1 MTGKSRIESHILFGF
16 FARRKL
22 LRAIYH
28 VLMIALTFTMAYPF
42 VWAVVS
48 SFKTSGQMFAGNPLT
63 LVPKP
68 FTLVNYERTLDLLP
82 FGMFMRNSLFLSISI
97 PVLMIFLSSLCAYG
111 LARLEFKGRNFIF
124 MLFVATMMVPSHV
137 TLIPNYVIV
146 SKLGWIDNYISL
158 FVSAIFTGSNAF
170 NIFFFRQY
178 FMSIPKD
185 LEQAAIIDGCSFA
198 GVYFRIILPNSKPA
212 IATVAILSFRSVWNS
227 FLWPMLVIN
236 SFDKMTVTVGLQY
249 YRGAVDNSAQVL
261 AGVTLAIIPVILVFL
276 VFQKYFINSTI
287 NSGFGGT

>member
-1 MTGKSRIESHILFGF
+1 MTGNMKIEPRVVFSFYTK
-16 FARRKL
+16 RRL
-22 LRAIYH
+22 TRLIYH
-28 VLMIALTFTMAYPF
+28 IFMIVLTFMMAYPF
-42 VWAVVS
+42 LWAVVS
-48 SFKTSGQMFAGNPLT
+48 SFKTSGQMFTGNPLT
-63 LVPKP
+63 LIPRP

-82 FGMFMRNSLFLSISI
+82 FGMFLRNSLVLSISI
-97 PVLMIFLSSLCAYG
+97 PLLMILLSSLCAYG
-111 LARLEFKGRNFIF
+111 LARLEFKGRNFLF

-137 TLIPNYVIV
+137 TLIPNYMIV

-158 FVSAIFTGSNAF
+158 FVGAIFTGSNAF

-185 LEQAAIIDGCSFA
+185 LEQAAIIDGCSHA

>member
-16 FARRKL
+16 FAKRKL

>member
-1 MTGKSRIESHILFGF
+1 MTGNMKIEPRVVFSFY
-16 FARRKL
+16 AKRRL
-22 LRAIYH
+22 TRLIYH
-28 VLMIALTFTMAYPF
+28 IFMMVLTFTMAYPF
-42 VWAVVS
+42 LWAVVS
-48 SFKTSGQMFAGNPLT
+48 SFKTSGQMFTGNPLT
-63 LVPKP
+63 LIPRP

-82 FGMFMRNSLFLSISI
+82 FGMFLRNSLVLSISI
-97 PVLMIFLSSLCAYG
+97 PLLMILLSSLCAYG
-111 LARLEFKGRNFIF
+111 LARLEFKGRNFLF

-137 TLIPNYVIV
+137 TLIPNYMIV

-158 FVSAIFTGSNAF
+158 FVNAIFTGSNAF

-185 LEQAAIIDGCSFA
+185 LEQAAIIDGCSHA

>member
-1 MTGKSRIESHILFGF
+1 MTGNMKIEPRVVFSFY
-16 FARRKL
+16 AKRRL
-22 LRAIYH
+22 TRLIYH
-28 VLMIALTFTMAYPF
+28 IFMIVLTFTMAYPF
-42 VWAVVS
+42 LWAVVS
-48 SFKTSGQMFAGNPLT
+48 SFKTSGQMFTGNPLT
-63 LVPKP
+63 LIPRP

-82 FGMFMRNSLFLSISI
+82 FGMFLRNSLVLSISI
-97 PVLMIFLSSLCAYG
+97 PLLMILLSSLCAYG
-111 LARLEFKGRNFIF
+111 LARLEFKGRNFLF

-137 TLIPNYVIV
+137 TLIPNYMIV

-158 FVSAIFTGSNAF
+158 FVNAIFTGSNAF

-185 LEQAAIIDGCSFA
+185 LEQAAIIDGCSHA